1 MSEDFYTF
9 TFIIVLEVKVMA
21 TLLEEEICI
30 IKDKK
35 VAERFLRDLESA
47 QVMDLKEIHKRAQMA
62 RKMLEESEKWL
73 EKMQL

>member
-1 MSEDFYTF
+1 
-9 TFIIVLEVKVMA
+9 MA